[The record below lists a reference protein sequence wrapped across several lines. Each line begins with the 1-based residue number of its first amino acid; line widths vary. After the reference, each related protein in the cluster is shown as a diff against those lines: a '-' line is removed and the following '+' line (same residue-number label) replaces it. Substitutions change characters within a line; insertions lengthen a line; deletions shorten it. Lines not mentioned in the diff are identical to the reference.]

1 MCVLSW
7 PAVVVRGFGGRWS
20 SFVRCRVVCALSCRL
35 RVVVSFARCRV
46 VGAFLLSLLGGR
58 GGCRR
63 SWTAEI
69 VSAGGLLVTLDRG
82 DVVAK
87 RTWIVVGRCVEV
99 VGDVVG
105 VVVVG

>member
-1 MCVLSW
+1 M
-7 PAVVVRGFGGRWS
+7 VVVRGFGGRWS

-69 VSAGGLLVTLDRG
+69 VSGGGLLVTLDRG

-87 RTWIVVGRCVEV
+87 RTWVVVGRWVEV
-99 VGDVVG
+99 VGGVVG